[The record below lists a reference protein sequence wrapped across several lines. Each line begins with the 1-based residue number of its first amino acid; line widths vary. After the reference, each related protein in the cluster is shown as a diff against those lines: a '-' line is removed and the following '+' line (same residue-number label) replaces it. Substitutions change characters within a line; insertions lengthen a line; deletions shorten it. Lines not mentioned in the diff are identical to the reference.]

1 MKSINFPFSQPG
13 LKENPALHF
22 DAEAF
27 EEAKQLLYV
36 RNNQINIVAGDGK
49 FSTMRNLLGKSLH
62 SMQKFYAHSNWV
74 EMGNDAILD
83 LIWDDFGNLASNK
96 TDTCHEDDLTVDV
109 LTSGYFHYNVSYAG
123 WTELGGGNCIVKIP
137 KFRKIWGKKFLFSRA
152 FLKLCT

>member
-1 MKSINFPFSQPG
+1 MKSINFPYSQPG

-74 EMGNDAILD
+74 EMGNDGILD

-96 TDTCHEDDLTVDV
+96 TDTCNENDLTVDV
-109 LTSGYFHYNVSYAG
+109 LTSGYFHYNVSY
-123 WTELGGGNCIVKIP
+123 LPMYMKQMCLQCKNVLYSI
-137 KFRKIWGKKFLFSRA
+137 LF
-152 FLKLCT
+152 

>member
-1 MKSINFPFSQPG
+1 MKSINFPYSQPG

-22 DAEAF
+22 DAEAL

-109 LTSGYFHYNVSYAG
+109 LTSGYFHYNVSYLVHDAMFQ
-123 WTELGGGNCIVKIP
+123 TLKFFYILLGN
-137 KFRKIWGKKFLFSRA
+137 F
-152 FLKLCT
+152 

>member
-1 MKSINFPFSQPG
+1 MVLLLAPFLKEREIQIRKKFSIVQLIILPFPYSQPG

-62 SMQKFYAHSNWV
+62 SMQKFYSHSNWV

-83 LIWDDFGNLASNK
+83 LIWDDFGNIASNK
-96 TDTCHEDDLTVDV
+96 TDTCNENDLTVDV
-109 LTSGYFHYNVSYAG
+109 LTSGYFHYNVSMYMVQ
-123 WTELGGGNCIVKIP
+123 L
-137 KFRKIWGKKFLFSRA
+137 
-152 FLKLCT
+152 